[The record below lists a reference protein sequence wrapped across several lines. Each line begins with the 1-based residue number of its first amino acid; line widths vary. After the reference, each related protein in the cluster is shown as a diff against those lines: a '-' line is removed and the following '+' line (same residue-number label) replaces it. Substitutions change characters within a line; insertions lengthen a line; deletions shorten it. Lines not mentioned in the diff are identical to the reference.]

1 MEQGALL
8 ISKVGGIPLSSV
20 PVKRNVRLEILDI
33 LGPSFGT
40 IQPFTWM
47 VQVLFLRPLKTTVLP
62 VLPLCEVLK
71 FCAWLGSATSMLL
84 CF

>member
-33 LGPSFGT
+33 LGGF
-40 IQPFTWM
+40 
-47 VQVLFLRPLKTTVLP
+47 V
-62 VLPLCEVLK
+62 
-71 FCAWLGSATSMLL
+71 
-84 CF
+84 